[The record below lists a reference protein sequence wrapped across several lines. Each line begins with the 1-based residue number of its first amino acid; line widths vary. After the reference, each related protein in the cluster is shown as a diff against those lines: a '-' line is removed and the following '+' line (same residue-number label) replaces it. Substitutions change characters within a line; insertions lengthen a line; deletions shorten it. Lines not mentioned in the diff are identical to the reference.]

1 MLDLSDGFGGGGGWR
16 MVESGV
22 MLGSVLGSQGV
33 RAWGVVFVVV
43 GIPFW
48 IVRVVGIE
56 MGIDG
61 LGSSM

>member
-1 MLDLSDGFGGGGGWR
+1 

-48 IVRVVGIE
+48 IARVVGIE